1 MLQCS
6 KIDPPS
12 SFSQPPAAAAAAG
25 KSSETSAYEKLQVVI
40 DVEIQLI
47 VSKFFVW
54 CWWLRGTEVLCV
66 PEMSSLWMWQRCR
79 LSRLC
84 FPSFI
89 ISLIFLSCVI
99 WQGYYK
105 HKYIRKYSLSL
116 CPLVSFLNIFL
127 INNRWRSLALKVLLA
142 VTSQQRIIW
151 YSSLSSASFMSP
163 LCLWLSVSQPNFQ
176 HAAVLSKNKK
186 LHCRHQVH

>member
-40 DVEIQLI
+40 DVEIQLT
-47 VSKFFVW
+47 VSKIFVW
-54 CWWLRGTEVLCV
+54 CWWLRG
-66 PEMSSLWMWQRCR
+66 MWQRRR

>member
-1 MLQCS
+1 MLFACS
-6 KIDPPS
+6 SPS
-12 SFSQPPAAAAAAG
+12 F
-25 KSSETSAYEKLQVVI
+25 E
-40 DVEIQLI
+40 
-47 VSKFFVW
+47 
-54 CWWLRGTEVLCV
+54 CWWNVLAHSLKENTRYCVNFIPAERKLRGTEVLCA
-66 PEMSSLWMWQRCR
+66 PEMSSLWMWQRRR

>member
-12 SFSQPPAAAAAAG
+12 SFSQPPAAAAG
-25 KSSETSAYEKLQVVI
+25 KSSENISIWKAAGCDRCGNTINCIKDLCLVLMVKGNWGAVCAWNVI
-40 DVEIQLI
+40 TVN
-47 VSKFFVW
+47 V
-54 CWWLRGTEVLCV
+54 TAT
-66 PEMSSLWMWQRCR
+66 PSL
-79 LSRLC
+79 
-84 FPSFI
+84 PSFI
-89 ISLIFLSCVI
+89 ISLIFLSCLI